1 VAEQRLAVVD
11 LGSNSFRLVVFSWV
25 EGEWWKRPDEIYEPV
40 RVGEGQAE
48 GGPLLAAPMERALET
63 LELFAHFCRATGIRD
78 VRPLATSAIREASNQ
93 EEFLR
98 RARVR
103 SGLDVEVLSREEE
116 ARYGYL
122 AAVNSTS
129 LRDGVALDIGGGSM
143 QLTRVADRVARAAGS
158 WRLGAVVTTERF
170 LPDTRVKPKHLKA
183 LRAHVREE
191 LASARWLAPGA
202 GTLAG
207 VGGGI
212 RNLAAAAM
220 LAAGMPS
227 YGVQGFAL
235 ERPALDEL
243 VETLAAATPA
253 ERRDIPG
260 IKPERADVI
269 LGAAVVVQT
278 VMELGGFEA
287 LEATDAGLR
296 EGVFFSVLLAGQDPP
311 LFEDVRRAS
320 VLNLAVQYDADR
332 AHTEHVAALA
342 LDLWDAMAAAGTH
355 PGAAAER
362 ELLWAAAI
370 LHDIGTAV
378 DYDDHHKH
386 SRYLILNAGL
396 PGFSPRETALIA
408 QMARYHRKG
417 QPSLGDLAPL
427 TRRGDDA
434 LLDRC
439 SAVLRLAEQLER
451 PRDQSVKGVQV
462 VQVDGRTELR
472 LESEVDVTV
481 ARWAAER
488 EGGLFSHA
496 FGRDLAVV
504 AEAGPRA

>member
-1 VAEQRLAVVD
+1 MAEQRLAVVD

-25 EGEWWKRPDEIYEPV
+25 EGAWWKRTDEIYEPV

-48 GGPLLAAPMERALET
+48 GGPLQAAPMERALET
-63 LELFAHFCRATGIRD
+63 IELFAHFCRATGIQD
-78 VRPLATSAIREASNQ
+78 VRPCATSAIREATNR
-93 EEFLR
+93 EEFIR

-103 SGLDVEVLSREEE
+103 SGLEIEVLSRAEE

-143 QLTRVADRVARAAGS
+143 QLTRVIDREARAASS

-170 LPDTRVKPKHLKA
+170 LPERVKPKHIKA

-191 LASARWLAPGA
+191 LASARWLAPGVGA
-202 GTLAG
+202 LAG

-220 LAAGMPS
+220 LSAGMPS

-235 ERPALDEL
+235 QRGALDEL
-243 VETLAAATPA
+243 VDTLAAATPA
-253 ERRDIPG
+253 ERREIPG
-260 IKPERADVI
+260 IKPERGDVI

-278 VMELGGFEA
+278 VMELGGFDA

-296 EGVFFSVLLAGQDPP
+296 EGVFFSVLLDGSDPP
-311 LFEDVRRAS
+311 LFDDVRRAS
-320 VLNLAVQYDADR
+320 VRNLAEQYQADT
-332 AHTEHVAALA
+332 AHTEHVAELA
-342 LDLWDAMAAAGTH
+342 LHLWDAMAAAGAH
-355 PGAAAER
+355 PGTPAER
-362 ELLWAAAI
+362 ELLWAAAM

-396 PGFSPRETALIA
+396 PGFAPRETALIA

-417 QPSLGDLAPL
+417 QPSLGELEPLA
-427 TRRGDDA
+427 RRGDDA

-439 SAVLRLAEQLER
+439 AAVLRLAEQLER
-451 PRDQSVKGVQV
+451 PRDQSVKSVQV

-488 EGGLFSHA
+488 EGGLFAHA
-496 FGRDLAVV
+496 FGRDLAVI
-504 AEAGPRA
+504 ADAGQPA